1 MAEAINRSDL
11 ERALWKYT
19 EWRIDQSDVDQILEL
34 SDVARLLDMADEHA
48 AARVVE
54 APGHVCSVA
63 SLPDA
68 VKAEIEAARE
78 EAYAS
83 GLEVG
88 YTRGVAECVRRAA
101 ERPREPVTPWGTAAA
116 PGSVYQRSDGGVW
129 QFLGFPVSEAPV
141 VARVPEQRQAV
152 PDVLMA
158 SKSCTRCRRTKA
170 KTAFSKDPKAAG
182 GIRGR
187 CKECESEIKAE
198 RKRRNVAAV
207 PA

>member
-1 MAEAINRSDL
+1 MTEAITRSDL
-11 ERALWKYT
+11 ERALWKRT
-19 EWRIDQSDVDQILEL
+19 EWRIDQSDVDQILDL
-34 SDVARLLDMADEHA
+34 ADGYA
-48 AARVVE
+48 AAR
-54 APGHVCSVA
+54 AAGSTGHVCSVA

-68 VKAEIEAARE
+68 VKAEIEAAKE

-88 YTRGVAECVRRAA
+88 YTRGVAECVRRTA

-116 PGSVYQRSDGGVW
+116 PGSVYQRADGGVW
-129 QFLGFPVSEAPV
+129 QFLGVPVVEAPV

-198 RKRRNVAAV
+198 RKRRNAAAV